1 MAKKIARITA
11 HRLKEC
17 EISME
22 KWAHFT
28 KWKTSDE
35 WIDDPVFGKEWVG
48 PTCVLY
54 NPNDGLVY
62 VGMTSLAGD
71 VFYTFDPRTDTWA
84 SLNYPGKRD
93 RYGSKIHQC
102 LELDAQG
109 RLYGGIATLGDVDIW
124 PKAPGGEL
132 FRYDPKTREY
142 EFLCIPI
149 AHDYL
154 QATIMDRKR
163 GIIYGDTFPGRKLF
177 RYDIATN
184 QARELTMLGNIAM
197 ENLAMDADGGVWHT
211 YEMMQWAGRHPLLR
225 YDPDRDEID
234 FLNVDLPD
242 VGSVIR
248 RAGANQID
256 SSLLTKDGR
265 LYIGTSAGV
274 LAQVDHRGPKITYL
288 GKPFPAPRLKGLIEG
303 EDGLIYG
310 ACGAEYNTHMFTYDP
325 GSRVFTILGPLVDSR
340 DGTRCWLAHHMC
352 KVDERTF
359 IVAECDNHARASF
372 LFKVELEK

>member
-1 MAKKIARITA
+1 MARIARVAA
-11 HRLKEC
+11 HRLQEC
-17 EISME
+17 EITGGR
-22 KWAHFT
+22 WALFT
-28 KWKTSDE
+28 KWKTSEE
-35 WIDDPVFGKEWVG
+35 WIDDETFGKKWVS
-48 PTCVLY
+48 PTCVLH

-62 VGMTSLAGD
+62 VGMTSLGGD
-71 VFYTFDPRTDTWA
+71 VFYAFDPRTDRWE
-84 SLNYPGKRD
+84 SLHYPGDRD

-102 LELDAQG
+102 LELDAEG
-109 RLYGGIATLGDVDIW
+109 RIYGGIATLGDVDIW
-124 PKAPGGEL
+124 PRAPGGAL
-132 FRYDPKTREY
+132 FRFDPRTREY

-149 AHDYL
+149 AHDYI
-154 QATIMDRKR
+154 QATVMDRKR
-163 GIIYGDTFPGRKLF
+163 GILYGDTFPGRKLF

-184 QARELTMLGNIAM
+184 RARELTMLGNIAM

-211 YEMMQWAGRHPLLR
+211 YEMFQWAGRYPLLR

-242 VGSVIR
+242 IGQGVR
-248 RAGANQID
+248 RAANQID

-274 LAQVDHRGPKITYL
+274 LAQVDRRGPKITYL
-288 GKPFPAPRLKGLIEG
+288 GKPLAAPRLKGLIEG

-310 ACGAEYNTHMFTYDP
+310 ACGAEYDTHVFTYDP
-325 GSRVFTILGPLVDSR
+325 ASRVFTDLGSIVDSR

-352 KVDERTF
+352 RVDARTF

-372 LFKVELEK
+372 LFKVELEG